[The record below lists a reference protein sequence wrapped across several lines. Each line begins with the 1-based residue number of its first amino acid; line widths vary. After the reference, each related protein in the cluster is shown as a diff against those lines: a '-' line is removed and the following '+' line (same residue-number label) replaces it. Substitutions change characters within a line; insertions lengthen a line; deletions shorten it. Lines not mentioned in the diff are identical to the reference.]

1 MPVTDEILNQLIY
14 GNPNDISDE
23 LQRKMEK
30 SLKNAS
36 KTFDNIRLNT
46 ESKSIYS
53 RKNKPAPDVNDGSI
67 SKYFTDIK
75 SLINDDNK
83 VTQEFGGMLNIL
95 YEKNKKYFSLIKD
108 YETMPILVPQ
118 INRVIMF
125 LVNECISPDVQ
136 NSNNFVLKVTE
147 CQDAKEIQAEIN
159 KIRTEYRLDT
169 LLREVWNNR
178 LILGREY
185 YITHDYNES
194 FDNFQKILEKQTLN
208 ENIAHMD
215 PTDYIDTIKDTLTI
229 KINDLDFHI
238 NENVINSKQDLKFDD
253 LNIIIEKSSLVSD
266 LDSVKEQY
274 LAESISNKYS
284 ASNIMNNII
293 NCDGIINEDFS
304 MTSDTPIDR
313 ERLDSIVKKLKSKK
327 LRRGSIE
334 RLDPARTF
342 KLEVGGKVILYLY
355 ITNID
360 ETNTDRNLIN
370 FAQSLKDRLLK
381 SKMANINSDAIDAK
395 ELITKTLATRIIN
408 SFDPSIN
415 VSRMED
421 IDLLHD
427 FIINNEIYK
436 GNKKI
441 TVYYPDEIYDM
452 SRPNESILTNAV
464 FFTKLY
470 IMLMLNNVQTKILR
484 GRGRQIH
491 TVNLGISTNARR
503 YLEYAMQALTSP
515 ESNLGTLNGSF
526 EQLLNP
532 LYSSPDIVI
541 PAEDGGQQF
550 IQTDYIEGQNVDMD
564 DEFLKWIVSSII
576 TTFGLDAAVLD
587 ATNGNLQFAS
597 TLSMESAQISNLI
610 RCDQLDLLPEWERM
624 ILKILEIAGSDNLRN
639 AIVNNVIYV
648 DFYTPKSNIVK
659 TTTDELNNS
668 KNYADTLADSIPE
681 LNTDSEDVQDIRTQF
696 VNIVVRDKTNVD
708 WQFVD
713 DALDRAKS
721 QAKMIKAK
729 KDAHE
734 LSQSAVDN
742 MEEKDYDD
750 ITEEDLLDDEESGIS
765 GGEGGMPPMEDIV
778 GGDNSENTA
787 QQGKTSNNPF
797 DQADADNEANTG
809 NDSEEDIPSNMDNHG
824 PDADNDFGTP
834 DFGKFPE
841 I

>member
-208 ENIAHMD
+208 ENIVHMN

-238 NENVINSKQDLKFDD
+238 NENVINSKQDLKFGD

-360 ETNTDRNLIN
+360 EINTDRNLIN

-532 LYSSPDIVI
+532 LYSSPDIII

-610 RCDQLDLLPEWERM
+610 RCDQLDLLPEWRRM

-713 DALDRAKS
+713 DALDRAKG

-734 LSQSAVDN
+734 LAQSAVDN

-750 ITEEDLLDDEESGIS
+750 ITEEDLLDDEESDIS

-778 GGDNSENTA
+778 GGDNSENNT
-787 QQGKTSNNPF
+787 QQGETRNNPF
-797 DQADADNEANTG
+797 DQADTDNETNTRDG
-809 NDSEEDIPSNMDNHG
+809 AEEVPKNMDNQG
-824 PDADNDFGTP
+824 PDLDNDFGTP
-834 DFGKFPE
+834 DFGEFPE
-841 I
+841 V